1 MKFYI
6 LEQKFLELLEDGDCI
21 GAFQC
26 LRWVEYFE
34 TNIYGFSRGELAP
47 LKVNEERLAKLAQ
60 VIMLKDP
67 KQIRA
72 AAGWQGNFQTFHPI
86 FELIKIR

>member
-1 MKFYI
+1 MSQVSFHYY
-6 LEQKFLELLEDGDCI
+6 L
-21 GAFQC
+21 
-26 LRWVEYFE
+26 Y
-34 TNIYGFSRGELAP
+34 TYGLSRGELAP

-72 AAGWQGNFQTFHPI
+72 AAGWQGINDI
-86 FELIKIR
+86 NACE

>member
-1 MKFYI
+1 MPKVSVDYRYN
-6 LEQKFLELLEDGDCI
+6 
-21 GAFQC
+21 A
-26 LRWVEYFE
+26 
-34 TNIYGFSRGELAP
+34 NIYDFSRGELAP

-72 AAGWQGNFQTFHPI
+72 AAGWQGINYAHKLRVICYHSFRQRQIIQTAI
-86 FELIKIR
+86 DG

>member
-1 MKFYI
+1 MGTV
-6 LEQKFLELLEDGDCI
+6 LEHFNVSGELNI
-21 GAFQC
+21 
-26 LRWVEYFE
+26 FE

-72 AAGWQGNFQTFHPI
+72 AAGWQGNFQTFHSI
-86 FELIKIR
+86 FELVKIR